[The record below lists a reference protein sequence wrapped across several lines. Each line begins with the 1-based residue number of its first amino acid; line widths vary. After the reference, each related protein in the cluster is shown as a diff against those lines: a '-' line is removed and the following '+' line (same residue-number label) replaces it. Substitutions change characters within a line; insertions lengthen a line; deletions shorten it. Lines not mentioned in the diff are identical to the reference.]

1 MAQNSAGGNGGT
13 SRYRSDV
20 ATLTEESTTGVT
32 PEVQITY
39 TSSTEGSGGSDVTV
53 KTTISGSQTK
63 TLTVE
68 SDSVGIQ
75 TVRCLIKHPTAA
87 LYRPQAL
94 APDQS
99 DRSDGVFN
107 NGGTAAGLNGL
118 VSNTRNF
125 ETISAVNAQLSNLT
139 YELVRDDD
147 VNRFATLTQNL
158 FLGPLNLQATTIN
171 FDMTRAITIFPQ
183 DENLAVRIQMAASA
197 GQSFNG
203 NKGGEGGQCTFTTT
217 LLKNTEYT
225 FKLGAT
231 VEPTASI
238 GRGGAGAYF
247 YEKGR
252 LLVACGGGGASG
264 WYGGSGGDG
273 GGAGV
278 AGASGSGS
286 NRGSGG
292 TKYNDG
298 GLPAAG
304 ILPSGATGGKIESC
318 TTGGYWNT
326 QGFSPCS
333 DLGQK
338 AFQLANGQTNTST
351 KTILRGYKAADVNS
365 DYGFRHNGGNSQVIG
380 ANGLFVGG
388 GGAGAG
394 GGNAASGA
402 DSGGGGA
409 SGYSN
414 GSVTMIST
422 QQGGNPNDKALAQ
435 ITLIT

>member
-1 MAQNSAGGNGGT
+1 MAANATGGSGGQSAYNSQ
-13 SRYRSDV
+13 V
-20 ATLTEESTTGVT
+20 VTLKENDDTGVQ
-32 PEVQITY
+32 PFVEVTY
-39 TSSTEGSGGSDVTV
+39 TSATQGGGQTQTI

-63 TLTVE
+63 SMTIQ
-68 SDSVGIQ
+68 SDTVGIQ
-75 TVRCLIKHPTAA
+75 TVRCLITHPTAA
-87 LYRPQAL
+87 LNHGQATL
-94 APDQS
+94 PS
-99 DRSDGVFN
+99 EENESDGVL
-107 NGGTAAGLNGL
+107 GSGVLT
-118 VSNTRNF
+118 VTRNF
-125 ETISAVNAQLSNLT
+125 ETISSVNLQQSNLT
-139 YELVRDDD
+139 AEVVMDDN
-147 VNRFATLTQNL
+147 VNTFDDSIQNL
-158 FLGPLNLQATTIN
+158 FLGPLNLQATTED
-171 FDMTRAITIFPQ
+171 FEMTRAITVFPTE
-183 DENLAVRIQMAASA
+183 ENIAVRIELAGSA

-203 NKGGEGGQCTFTTT
+203 NSGGEGGKCTFTTT
-217 LLKNTEYT
+217 LQKNTEYT

-231 VEPTASI
+231 VEPTSSI

-286 NRGSGG
+286 NRGAGG

-298 GLPAAG
+298 SLPAAG
-304 ILPSGATGGKIESC
+304 VLPSGATGGKIESC

-333 DLGQK
+333 DLGNRK
-338 AFQLANGQTNTST
+338 FTLANGQVNNST
-351 KTILRGYKAADVNS
+351 ASIERGYKAADVNS
-365 DYGFRHNGGNSQVIG
+365 NYGFRHNGGNSQVIG

-414 GSVTMIST
+414 GSVTIISS
-422 QQGGNPNDKALAQ
+422 QQGGNNSSLAFAS
-435 ITLIT
+435 IRLI

>member
-1 MAQNSAGGNGGT
+1 MAANATGGKGGESAYNNQ
-13 SRYRSDV
+13 V
-20 ATLTEESTTGVT
+20 VTLQENAESGVQ
-32 PEVQITY
+32 PFVEVTY
-39 TSSTEGSGGSDVTV
+39 TSATQGGGQTQTI
-53 KTTISGSQTK
+53 KTNISGSQTK
-63 TLTVE
+63 SLTVR
-68 SDSVGIQ
+68 SDTVGVQ
-75 TVRCLIKHPTAA
+75 QVKCLVKHPTAA
-87 LYRPQAL
+87 LNYFQGQLPSFNL
-94 APDQS
+94 S
-99 DRSDGVFN
+99 SGIVDG
-107 NGGTAAGLNGL
+107 GLM
-118 VSNTRNF
+118 TDPANF
-125 ETISAVNAQLSNLT
+125 EAISAVNLTQSNLT
-139 YELVRDDD
+139 IEIVRDDD
-147 VNRFATLTQNL
+147 VNRFRREEQNL
-158 FLGPLNLQATTIN
+158 FLGPLNLQATTSD
-171 FDMTRAITIFPQ
+171 FDMTRAINVFAP
-183 DENLAVRIQMAASA
+183 DENITIRVDMAGSA

-203 NKGGEGGQCTFTTT
+203 NSGGEGGRCTFTTT
-217 LLKNTEYT
+217 LQKGVEYT

-231 VEPTASI
+231 VEPTSSI

-264 WYGGSGGDG
+264 WYGGSGGNG

-278 AGASGSGS
+278 AGASGTGQ
-286 NRGSGG
+286 NRGAGG

-298 GLPAAG
+298 DLPAAG
-304 ILPSGATGGKIESC
+304 VLPSGATGGKIESC

-333 DLGQK
+333 DIGQRQ
-338 AFQLANGQTNTST
+338 FVLANGQINTST
-351 KTILRGYKAADVNS
+351 TIIERGYKAADVNS

-414 GSVTMIST
+414 GTVTITSAT
-422 QQGGNPNDKALAQ
+422 QGGNNSSLAFAQ
-435 ITLIT
+435 IRLLT

>member
-1 MAQNSAGGNGGT
+1 MAANATGGSGGRSAYNSQ
-13 SRYRSDV
+13 V
-20 ATLTEESTTGVT
+20 VTLKENAETGVQ
-32 PEVQITY
+32 PFVEVTY
-39 TSSTEGSGGSDVTV
+39 TSATQGGGQTQTI
-53 KTTISGSQTK
+53 KTTISGSQSKSMTIQ
-63 TLTVE
+63 
-68 SDSVGIQ
+68 SDTVGIQ
-75 TVRCLIKHPTAA
+75 TVRCLITHPTAA
-87 LYRPQAL
+87 LNEGQATL
-94 APDQS
+94 PS
-99 DRSDGVFN
+99 EENESDGVLDS
-107 NGGTAAGLNGL
+107 GLL
-118 VSNTRNF
+118 TVTRNF
-125 ETISAVNAQLSNLT
+125 ETISSVNLQQSNLT
-139 YELVRDDD
+139 AEIVRDDD
-147 VNRFATLTQNL
+147 VNVFDDSTQNL
-158 FLGPLNLQATTIN
+158 FLGPLVLQATTEN
-171 FDMTRAITIFPQ
+171 FEMTRAITVFPTE
-183 DENLAVRIQMAASA
+183 ENIAVRIEMAGSA

-203 NKGGEGGQCTFTTT
+203 NSGGEGGKCTFTTT

-264 WYGGSGGDG
+264 WYGGTGGDG

-278 AGASGSGS
+278 AGSSGSGQ
-286 NRGSGG
+286 NRGAGG

-304 ILPSGATGGKIESC
+304 VLPSGATGGKIESC
-318 TTGGYWNT
+318 TTGGYWNG

-333 DLGQK
+333 DIGQQK
-338 AFQLANGQTNTST
+338 FVLANGQINNST
-351 KTILRGYKAADVNS
+351 QTIQRGYKAADVNS
-365 DYGFRHNGGNSQVIG
+365 SYGFRHNGGNSQVIG
-380 ANGLFVGG
+380 VNGLFVAG

-414 GSVTMIST
+414 GSVTIVSA
-422 QQGGNPNDKALAQ
+422 QQGGNNSDLAFAV
-435 ITLIT
+435 IRLL

>member
-1 MAQNSAGGNGGT
+1 MAANATGGKGGESAYNNQ
-13 SRYRSDV
+13 V
-20 ATLTEESTTGVT
+20 VTLQENAESGVQ
-32 PEVQITY
+32 PFVEVTY
-39 TSSTEGSGGSDVTV
+39 TSATQGGGQTQTI
-53 KTTISGSQTK
+53 KTNISGSQTK
-63 TLTVE
+63 SLTVS
-68 SDSVGIQ
+68 SDTVGVQ
-75 TVRCLIKHPTAA
+75 QVKCLVKHPTAA
-87 LYRPQAL
+87 LNYFQGQLPSFNL
-94 APDQS
+94 TS
-99 DRSDGVFN
+99 GIVDG
-107 NGGTAAGLNGL
+107 GLM
-118 VSNTRNF
+118 TDPANF
-125 ETISAVNAQLSNLT
+125 EAISAVNLTQSNLT
-139 YELVRDDD
+139 IELVRDDD
-147 VNRFATLTQNL
+147 VNVFDSIDQNL
-158 FLGPLNLQATTIN
+158 FLGPLNLQAETSN
-171 FDMTRAITIFPQ
+171 FDMTRAITVFAP
-183 DENLAVRIQMAASA
+183 DENIAVRVDMAGSA

-203 NKGGEGGQCTFTTT
+203 NSGGEGGRCTFTTT
-217 LLKNTEYT
+217 LQKGVEYT

-231 VEPTASI
+231 VEPTSSI

-278 AGASGSGS
+278 AGSSGTGQ
-286 NRGSGG
+286 NRGAGG

-298 GLPAAG
+298 DLPSAG
-304 ILPSGATGGKIESC
+304 VLPSGATGGKIESC

-333 DLGQK
+333 DLGQRQ
-338 AFQLANGQTNTST
+338 FVLANGQINTST
-351 KTILRGYKAADVNS
+351 ATIERGYKAADVNS

-388 GGAGAG
+388 GGSGAG

-414 GSVTMIST
+414 GTVTITSAE
-422 QQGGNPNDKALAQ
+422 QGGNNSSLAFAQ
-435 ITLIT
+435 IRLLT

>member
-1 MAQNSAGGNGGT
+1 MAANATGGSGGRSAYNSQ
-13 SRYRSDV
+13 V
-20 ATLTEESTTGVT
+20 VTLQENAETGVQ
-32 PEVQITY
+32 PFVEVTY
-39 TSSTEGSGGSDVTV
+39 TSATEGGGQTQTI

-63 TLTVE
+63 SMTIQ
-68 SDSVGIQ
+68 SDTVGIQ
-75 TVRCLIKHPTAA
+75 TVRCRITHPTAA
-87 LYRPQAL
+87 LNFGQARN
-94 APDQS
+94 PGEENE
-99 DRSDGVFN
+99 SDGILDS
-107 NGGTAAGLNGL
+107 GLL
-118 VSNTRNF
+118 TVTRNF
-125 ETISAVNAQLSNLT
+125 ETISSVNLQQSNLT
-139 YELVRDDD
+139 AELVRDDD
-147 VNRFATLTQNL
+147 VTVFDSSTQNL
-158 FLGPLNLQATTIN
+158 FLGPVNLQATTSD
-171 FDMTRAITIFPQ
+171 FDMTRAITIFPTE
-183 DENLAVRIQMAASA
+183 ENIAVKIDMAGSA

-203 NKGGEGGQCTFTTT
+203 NSGGEGGRSIFTTT

-231 VEPTASI
+231 VEPTSSI

-278 AGASGSGS
+278 AGSSGSGQ
-286 NRGSGG
+286 NRGAGG

-304 ILPSGATGGKIESC
+304 VLPSGATGGKIESC
-318 TTGGYWNT
+318 TTGGYWNG

-333 DLGQK
+333 DIGQQK
-338 AFQLANGQTNTST
+338 FVLANGQINNST
-351 KTILRGYKAADVNS
+351 QTIQRGYKAADVNS
-365 DYGFRHNGGNSQVIG
+365 SYGFRHNGGNSQVIG

-414 GSVTMIST
+414 GSVTIVSA
-422 QQGGNPNDKALAQ
+422 QQGGNNSDLAFAV
-435 ITLIT
+435 IRLL

>member
-1 MAQNSAGGNGGT
+1 MAQNSTGGNGGT
-13 SRYRSDV
+13 SLYRSDV
-20 ATLTEESTTGVT
+20 ATIIEQRTAVGVT
-32 PEVQITY
+32 PEVIVEY
-39 TSSTEGSGGSDVTV
+39 VSSTEGSGGSDVTV
-53 KTTISGSQTK
+53 KTTISGSQTNS
-63 TLTVE
+63 LTIK

-87 LYRPQAL
+87 LNFAQARN
-94 APDQS
+94 PS
-99 DRSDGVFN
+99 EPNESDGVLDS
-107 NGGTAAGLNGL
+107 GLL
-118 VSNTRNF
+118 SVTRNF
-125 ETISAVNAQLSNLT
+125 ETISSVNTQQSFLT

-147 VNRFATLTQNL
+147 VNRFATGTQNL
-158 FLGPLNLQATTIN
+158 FLGPLGLQASTDN
-171 FDMTRAITIFPQ
+171 FDMTRTITVFPTE
-183 DENLAVRIQMAASA
+183 ENLAVSIQMAGSA

-203 NKGGEGGQCTFTTT
+203 NSGGKGGVCVFTTT

-252 LLVACGGGGASG
+252 LLVVCGGGGASG
-264 WYGGSGGDG
+264 WYGGNGGDG

-278 AGASGSGS
+278 AGGSGSGQ

-298 GLPAAG
+298 NLPAAG
-304 ILPSGATGGKIESC
+304 LFPSGAIGGKIESC

-333 DLGQK
+333 DIGQQK
-338 AFQLANGQTNTST
+338 FVLVNGQTNNST
-351 KTILRGYKAADVNS
+351 QTILRGYKAVGS
-365 DYGFRHNGGNSQVIG
+365 DYGYRHNGGNSQVIG

-414 GSVTMIST
+414 GSVTIVST
-422 QQGGNPNDKALAQ
+422 QQGGNNNDKAFAQ
-435 ITLIT
+435 ISLIT

>member
-1 MAQNSAGGNGGT
+1 MAANATGGKGGESAYNNQ
-13 SRYRSDV
+13 V
-20 ATLTEESTTGVT
+20 VTLQENAESGVQ
-32 PEVQITY
+32 PFVEVTY
-39 TSSTEGSGGSDVTV
+39 TSATQGGGQTQTI
-53 KTTISGSQTK
+53 KTNISGSQTK
-63 TLTVE
+63 SLTVS
-68 SDSVGIQ
+68 SDTVGVQ
-75 TVRCLIKHPTAA
+75 QVKCLVKHPTAA
-87 LYRPQAL
+87 LNYFQGRLPSFNL
-94 APDQS
+94 TS
-99 DRSDGVFN
+99 GIVDG
-107 NGGTAAGLNGL
+107 GLM
-118 VSNTRNF
+118 TDPANF
-125 ETISAVNAQLSNLT
+125 EAISAVNLTQSNLT
-139 YELVRDDD
+139 IEIVRDDD
-147 VNRFATLTQNL
+147 VNRFRREEQNL
-158 FLGPLNLQATTIN
+158 FLGPLNLQATTSD
-171 FDMTRAITIFPQ
+171 FDMTRAINVFAP
-183 DENLAVRIQMAASA
+183 DENITVRVDMAGSA

-203 NKGGEGGQCTFTTT
+203 NSGGEGGRCTFTTT
-217 LLKNTEYT
+217 LQKGVEYT

-231 VEPTASI
+231 VEPTSSI

-278 AGASGSGS
+278 AGQSGSGA
-286 NRGSGG
+286 NRGAGG

-298 GLPAAG
+298 ELPAAG
-304 ILPSGATGGKIESC
+304 VLPSGATGGKIESC

-333 DLGQK
+333 DIGQRQ
-338 AFQLANGQTNTST
+338 FVLANGQINTST
-351 KTILRGYKAADVNS
+351 STIERGYKAADVNS

-414 GSVTMIST
+414 GTVTITSAE
-422 QQGGNPNDKALAQ
+422 QGGNNSSLAFAQ
-435 ITLIT
+435 IRLLT

>member
-1 MAQNSAGGNGGT
+1 MAANATGGKGGQSAYNNQVVTLQENDDNG
-13 SRYRSDV
+13 V
-20 ATLTEESTTGVT
+20 QPFV
-32 PEVQITY
+32 EVTY
-39 TSSTEGSGGSDVTV
+39 TSASQGGGQTQTI
-53 KTTISGSQTK
+53 KTNISGSQTK
-63 TLTVE
+63 
-68 SDSVGIQ
+68 SM
-75 TVRCLIKHPTAA
+75 TVRTDTVGVQQVKCLIKHPASA
-87 LYRPQAL
+87 LNYAQGQNPTDNESSGIR
-94 APDQS
+94 
-99 DRSDGVFN
+99 
-107 NGGTAAGLNGL
+107 NGGLLTNPA
-118 VSNTRNF
+118 NF
-125 ETISAVNAQLSNLT
+125 EAISAVNLTQSNLT
-139 YELVRDDD
+139 IELVRDDD
-147 VNRFATLTQNL
+147 VTVFDSIDQNL
-158 FLGPLNLQATTIN
+158 FLSPLNLQAETSN
-171 FDMTRAITIFPQ
+171 FDMTRAITVFAP
-183 DENLAVRIQMAASA
+183 DENIAVRIDMAGSA

-203 NKGGEGGQCTFTTT
+203 YSGGEGGRCTFTTT
-217 LLKNTEYT
+217 LQKGVEYT

-231 VEPTASI
+231 VEPTSSI

-264 WYGGSGGDG
+264 WFGGSGGDG

-278 AGASGSGS
+278 AGSSGTGS

-298 GLPAAG
+298 DLPAAG
-304 ILPSGATGGKIESC
+304 VLPSGATGGKIESC

-333 DLGQK
+333 DLGQRQ
-338 AFQLANGQTNTST
+338 FVLANGQINTST
-351 KTILRGYKAADVNS
+351 ATIERGYKAADVNS

-388 GGAGAG
+388 GGSGAG

-414 GSVTMIST
+414 GTVTITSA
-422 QQGGNPNDKALAQ
+422 QQGGNNSSFAFAQ
-435 ITLIT
+435 IRLLT

>member
-1 MAQNSAGGNGGT
+1 MAANATGGT
-13 SRYRSDV
+13 GGRSAYNSQV
-20 ATLTEESTTGVT
+20 VTLQENKESGVQ
-32 PEVQITY
+32 PFVEVTY
-39 TSSTEGSGGSDVTV
+39 TSATQGGGQTQTI
-53 KTTISGSQTK
+53 KTNISGSQTK
-63 TLTVE
+63 
-68 SDSVGIQ
+68 SM
-75 TVRCLIKHPTAA
+75 TVRSDTVGVQQVKCLIKHPASA
-87 LYRPQAL
+87 LNYFQGRFPSANESSGIL
-94 APDQS
+94 
-99 DRSDGVFN
+99 
-107 NGGTAAGLNGL
+107 NGGLLTNPA
-118 VSNTRNF
+118 NF
-125 ETISAVNAQLSNLT
+125 ETISAVNLT
-139 YELVRDDD
+139 QSIVRVELVRDDD
-147 VNRFATLTQNL
+147 VNRFDTVDQNL
-158 FLGPLNLQATTIN
+158 FLGPLDMQASINN
-171 FDMTRAITIFPQ
+171 FDMTRAITVFAP
-183 DENLAVRIQMAASA
+183 DENITVSVDMAGSA

-203 NKGGEGGQCTFTTT
+203 NSGGEGGRCIFTTT
-217 LLKNTEYT
+217 LQKGVEYT

-278 AGASGSGS
+278 AGASGSGQ
-286 NRGSGG
+286 NRGAGG

-298 GLPAAG
+298 DLPAAG
-304 ILPSGATGGKIESC
+304 VLPSGATGGKIESC

-333 DLGQK
+333 DIGQRQ
-338 AFQLANGQTNTST
+338 FVLANGQINTST
-351 KTILRGYKAADVNS
+351 STIERGYKAADVNS

-414 GSVTMIST
+414 GSVTIVSS
-422 QQGGNPNDKALAQ
+422 QQGGNDSSLAFAS
-435 ITLIT
+435 IRLI

>member
-1 MAQNSAGGNGGT
+1 MAANATGGSGGRRAYNSQ
-13 SRYRSDV
+13 V
-20 ATLTEESTTGVT
+20 VTLQENAETGVQ
-32 PEVQITY
+32 PFVEVTY
-39 TSSTEGSGGSDVTV
+39 TSATQGGGQTQTI

-63 TLTVE
+63 SMTIS
-68 SDSVGIQ
+68 SDTVGIQ

-87 LYRPQAL
+87 LNHGQATL
-94 APDQS
+94 PS
-99 DRSDGVFN
+99 EENESDGVLD
-107 NGGTAAGLNGL
+107 GGLLT
-118 VSNTRNF
+118 VTRNF
-125 ETISAVNAQLSNLT
+125 ETISAVNLQQSNIT
-139 YELVRDDD
+139 AEIVRDDD
-147 VNRFATLTQNL
+147 VNTFDDSTQNL
-158 FLGPLNLQATTIN
+158 FLGPLNLQATTED
-171 FDMTRAITIFPQ
+171 FEMTRAITVFPTE
-183 DENLAVRIQMAASA
+183 ENIAVRIEMAGSA

-203 NKGGEGGQCTFTTT
+203 NSGGEGGKCTFTTT
-217 LLKNTEYT
+217 LIKNTEYT

-278 AGASGSGS
+278 AGQSGSGA
-286 NRGSGG
+286 NRGAGG

-298 GLPAAG
+298 DLPAAG
-304 ILPSGATGGKIESC
+304 VLPSGATGGKIESC

-333 DLGQK
+333 DIGQQK
-338 AFQLANGQTNTST
+338 FVLANGQINNST
-351 KTILRGYKAADVNS
+351 QTIQRGYKAADVNS
-365 DYGFRHNGGNSQVIG
+365 NYGFRHNGGNSQVIG

-414 GSVTMIST
+414 GSVTIVSS
-422 QQGGNPNDKALAQ
+422 QQGGNNSDLAFAV
-435 ITLIT
+435 IRLL

>member
-1 MAQNSAGGNGGT
+1 MAANATGGSGGQSAYNSQ
-13 SRYRSDV
+13 V
-20 ATLTEESTTGVT
+20 VTLQENAETGVQ
-32 PEVQITY
+32 PFVEVTY
-39 TSSTEGSGGSDVTV
+39 TSATQGGGQTQTIQ
-53 KTTISGSQTK
+53 TTISGSQTNSM
-63 TLTVE
+63 TIQ
-68 SDSVGIQ
+68 SDTVGIQ

-87 LYRPQAL
+87 LNEGQATNPSE
-94 APDQS
+94 ANE
-99 DRSDGVFN
+99 SDGVLN
-107 NGGTAAGLNGL
+107 DGLL
-118 VSNTRNF
+118 TVTRNF
-125 ETISAVNAQLSNLT
+125 ETISSVNLQQSNLT
-139 YELVRDDD
+139 VELVRDDD
-147 VNRFATLTQNL
+147 VNVFDTDEQNL
-158 FLGPLNLQATTIN
+158 FLGPLNLQATTSD
-171 FDMTRAITIFPQ
+171 FDMTRAITVFPTE
-183 DENLAVRIQMAASA
+183 ENIAVRIEMGGSA

-203 NKGGEGGQCTFTTT
+203 NAGGEGGKCTFTTT

-231 VEPTASI
+231 IEPTASI

-278 AGASGSGS
+278 AGQSGSGA
-286 NRGSGG
+286 NGGAGG

-298 GLPAAG
+298 DLPSAG
-304 ILPSGATGGKIESC
+304 ILPSGVTGGKIESC

-338 AFQLANGQTNTST
+338 QFVLANGQINTST
-351 KTILRGYKAADVNS
+351 ATIERGYKAADVNS
-365 DYGFRHNGGNSQVIG
+365 SYGFRHNGGNSQVIG

-388 GGAGAG
+388 GGSGAG

-414 GSVTMIST
+414 GTVTITSA
-422 QQGGNPNDKALAQ
+422 QQGGNNSSFAFAQ
-435 ITLIT
+435 IKLLT